1 MTAAT
6 TAAVCRHA
14 ALTLMLLGLMLAEF
28 GGLRIMGAIVA
39 TAGIAALGGWIVA
52 GYLEWEGP

>member
-1 MTAAT
+1 
-6 TAAVCRHA
+6 
-14 ALTLMLLGLMLAEF
+14 MLAEF

-52 GYLEWEGP
+52 GYISWESGE